1 MRKSLKIVAL
11 ATVLFIAASAV
22 AYVYACSQNGSSAN
36 ANDPRMGFQGMQN
49 FSEWQNFTF
58 ANNVTMPWGHMTR
71 MPQMRGNGLPWSY
84 GLLQNATLSNVTGTV
99 VSVVRGMLV
108 LNTSSGQ
115 VRVLLPN
122 EWIIGNEVVNSSTLF
137 NGTFASQGSSVVITV
152 LETNIFSSTSF
163 SINEML
169 GYEATNAT
177 GTTVYAVLP
186 FNIQPAS

>member
-1 MRKSLKIVAL
+1 MKIVAL
-11 ATVLFIAASAV
+11 AAVLFIAVSAV

-36 ANDPRMGFQGMQN
+36 DNEGRMGFQGMQG

-58 ANNVTMPWGHMTR
+58 ANNVTMPWGHMTP

-108 LNTSSGQ
+108 LDSGSGQ

-122 EWIIGNEVVNSSTLF
+122 QWTVGNEVVSSSTLF

-152 LETNIFSSTSF
+152 LESNVFSNTSF

-169 GYEATNAT
+169 GYEAVNAT
-177 GTTVYAVLP
+177 GTTAYAVLP